1 MKVTF
6 RGLIHSLTV
15 GALALT
21 TMPALGQSLLGH
33 EYELDAAP
41 IREGEKAVIPL
52 DTKDPS
58 YNIWRELRD
67 LSGDPKRE
75 PGIINLQKYNF
86 GLSYN
91 AMPTFFHMPVA
102 MSPADL
108 KASKVDIAILGAVT
122 DMGTGMRGAAHGP
135 NAVRNSNVYGGYGA
149 RQPHLHTM
157 VDPLQDLVVADF
169 GNAPIDI
176 MSTERSMQPIRE
188 FVRSAAEVE
197 IRITKDGDKST
208 QRSTESA
215 IW

>member
-1 MKVTF
+1 MKLTL
-6 RGLIHSLTV
+6 RSLIHSVTV

-41 IREGEKAVIPL
+41 IREGEQAVIPL

-157 VDPLQDLVVADF
+157 VDPFQLAR
-169 GNAPIDI
+169 P
-176 MSTERSMQPIRE
+176 
-188 FVRSAAEVE
+188 
-197 IRITKDGDKST
+197 DGDTSVGADGHPLIQIGMLGDAGIFGHEKE
-208 QRSTESA
+208 RPPHAAVFCGEVFL
-215 IW
+215 